1 MHVVV
6 FSTKPHD
13 RQFLEAAN
21 AGGAHRLTFLEAPLS
36 EETARLADGADAVC
50 AFVND
55 DVGSEVVA
63 RIADA
68 GVRLVALRCA
78 GFNNVD
84 LKAAEAAG
92 LAVGRV
98 PAYSPHAVAE
108 HTVALILTLNRKI
121 HRAYNRVREGNFA
134 LDGLLGFD
142 LHGKTV
148 GIVGTGLIGEVM
160 ARIMTGFGSS
170 IVAFDP
176 APNPA
181 CETMG
186 VRYVPWSNCWP
197 RATSSAFT
205 VRSRPRPIISSM
217 PPRSPA

>member
-6 FSTKPHD
+6 FSAKPHD

-21 AGGAHRLTFLEAPLS
+21 AGDAHRLTFLEARLS
-36 EETARLADGADAVC
+36 EETAQLASGADAVC

-55 DVGSEVVA
+55 DVGREVVA

-84 LKAAEAAG
+84 LKAAEAAKV
-92 LAVGRV
+92 AVGRV

-108 HTVALILTLNRKI
+108 HTVALILTLNRKT

-134 LDGLLGFD
+134 LS
-142 LHGKTV
+142 TV
-148 GIVGTGLIGEVM
+148 SGISDAVGW
-160 ARIMTGFGSS
+160 A
-170 IVAFDP
+170 VAWL
-176 APNPA
+176 A
-181 CETMG
+181 ET
-186 VRYVPWSNCWP
+186 
-197 RATSSAFT
+197 
-205 VRSRPRPIISSM
+205 SR
-217 PPRSPA
+217 